1 MKKKLVSVLLCA
13 AMVMTMSAGCGKKE
27 KGTDDAVSSNGG
39 LTTEDITLTVW
50 ESSGATQEFIE
61 KAGEEFNKK
70 YPNIT
75 IEFVNVEIGDANTQ
89 IALDGPAGVGADV
102 FAVPHDQ
109 IGGLVSGGHILPAE
123 NADLVKENALA
134 SCTDAVTYD
143 GEIYGYPISAETY
156 ALFYNKDLVKEDEV
170 PKTWEEV
177 KTFAETFN
185 SAGKYAA
192 IWNVSDSYYS
202 PMFTGKSGNRLFGE
216 TGTDASKTYMNTAEA
231 VEGMKEFQSMRD
243 SLDVPAADIADN
255 SVCLAAFTSGN
266 AAMYITGPWN
276 VSECENA
283 NMNFGVTTLPAL
295 AGEDI
300 PSASF
305 AGARTLQISA
315 YTDYPAEAQ
324 AFAEFCMSEE
334 MQKERYAITGA
345 LPSIDIEVD
354 SEYAQGF
361 IAQLQY
367 AYPTPSIPEMTGFWD
382 SMKSACANIW
392 DGADVQKELDAC
404 DKAVLAQ

>member
-13 AMVMTMSAGCGKKE
+13 AIVMTMSAGCGKKD
-27 KGTDDAVSSNGG
+27 KGAEDTISSNGK

-61 KAGEEFNKK
+61 KAGEEFNKQ

-123 NADLVKENALA
+123 NADFVKENALA
-134 SCTDAVTYD
+134 SCKDAVTYD

-202 PMFTGKSGNRLFGE
+202 PMFTGKGGNRLFGE
-216 TGTDASKTYMNTAEA
+216 TGTDAGQTYMNTAEA

-283 NMNFGVTTLPAL
+283 GMNFGVTTLPAL
-295 AGEDI
+295 AGEDT

-334 MQKERYAITGA
+334 MQRERYEITGA
-345 LPSIDIEVD
+345 LPSIGIEVD

-361 IAQLQY
+361 IEQLQY

-382 SMKSACANIW
+382 SMKSACSNIW